1 MQYLSDDVIVT
12 GGDQTILSYRT
23 VFTSLFVADMTWME
37 LAVFALGTS
46 KLDFEV
52 SVVSLVH
59 LGFPPLARSS
69 TCLGSPSS
77 CMSQAL
83 DLFLLVPDT
92 GSLGAVL
99 LCRSFGH
106 IDSITLAFGFHHLGS
121 AATILDFSC
130 IDFPF
135 FLQNCA
141 QTETSVLV
149 LSRSHTNSVST
160 LDFTALGV
168 IPLIQR
174 FVQSGSSFFVPRKC
188 IAESLLFIS
197 DCANLASSLSS
208 KNCLD
213 SFVFV
218 LGRIHS
224 GLLPSCGDMTLDS
237 PSLLQSVSRAGSS
250 SLPFATGRM
259 DMPISVFDS
268 VQSDNPVSLGLKRPF
283 GALLS
288 VGGLSH
294 LALLMLLHAFQ
305 CSDSMLSCVRAVT
318 MGEMG
323 ATEIRLGPMMFASGF
338 AKINASLLI
347 LEHLRVDSS
356 LSLRSTGWLGLPC
369 SVLDSSQL
377 ELAAF
382 VQRFSHL
389 EFPATLL
396 GGSRTA
402 SFLSLLS
409 LAHCEATM
417 PVQATVCLEAPP
429 PVVDPASP
437 GFTFF
442 LRGTSWPGVFLPA
455 SSFSST
461 AAFMLLQGII

>member
-37 LAVFALGTS
+37 LAVFALGTA

-83 DLFLLVPDT
+83 DVFLLVPDT

-99 LCRSFGH
+99 LCRSFAH
-106 IDSITLAFGFHHLGS
+106 IDFITPALGFHHLGS
-121 AATILDFSC
+121 AATVLDFSHT
-130 IDFPF
+130 DF
-135 FLQNCA
+135 FLFLHNCA
-141 QTETSVLV
+141 QTETSVAV
-149 LSRSHTNSVST
+149 LSRSHANSVST
-160 LDFTALGV
+160 LDFTALGAV
-168 IPLIQR
+168 PLIQR
-174 FVQSGSSFFVPRKC
+174 FVQIGSSFFVPRKC
-188 IAESLLFIS
+188 IAESLLFVT
-197 DCANLASSLSS
+197 DYANLASSLAS

-218 LGRIHS
+218 LGRIRA
-224 GLLPSCGDMTLDS
+224 GLLPSCADMTLES
-237 PSLLQSVSRAGSS
+237 PSLLQSVSRAGS
-250 SLPFATGRM
+250 LPLPIATGRM
-259 DMPISVFDS
+259 DMPISVFDY
-268 VQSDNPVSLGLKRPF
+268 VQSDDPLSLGLKRPF

-305 CSDSMLSCVRAVT
+305 CLDSMLSCVRAVT

-338 AKINASLLI
+338 AKTNASLLI
-347 LEHLRVDSS
+347 LEHFRVDSS
-356 LSLRSTGWLGLPC
+356 LSSRSTGWPGLPY
-369 SVLDSSQL
+369 SILDFSQL
-377 ELAAF
+377 ELPAF
-382 VQRFSHL
+382 VKRTAHL
-389 EFPATLL
+389 EFPALV
-396 GGSRTA
+396 GGSSSA
-402 SFLSLLS
+402 SSLSLLS
-409 LAHCEATM
+409 LAYCEATM
-417 PVQATVCLEAPP
+417 PVQATACLEAPP

-442 LRGTSWPGVFLPA
+442 LRGTS
-455 SSFSST
+455 
-461 AAFMLLQGII
+461 